1 MDKKDKKLKKQKK
14 QCIFIKNKEKN
25 A

>member
-1 MDKKDKKLKKQKK
+1 MVTFDKKDKKL
-14 QCIFIKNKEKN
+14 